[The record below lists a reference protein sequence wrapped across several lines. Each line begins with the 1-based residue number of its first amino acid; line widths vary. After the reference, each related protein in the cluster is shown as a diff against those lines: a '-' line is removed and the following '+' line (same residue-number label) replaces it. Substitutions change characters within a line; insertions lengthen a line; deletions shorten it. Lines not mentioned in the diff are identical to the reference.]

1 MKIAIITINKPSLA
15 SAKRLKDIL
24 SDYEVDIF
32 SKEGL
37 DSGVREFKKLDDALK
52 EAWEGYDAII
62 AILALGAVVRKL
74 APFLRDKATD
84 PAVVVVN
91 LALDRVIPLIGGHLG
106 GANELA
112 EIIVSRIDGAINFLT
127 TATDQ
132 KGVVSFDSV
141 AKDRGWRIVNLKALA
156 NVSNRLL
163 NGDIIK
169 VATIR
174 EIFDTLPS
182 KDRLELVEIDNK
194 EADVLI
200 YPNSEIDGLIIRP
213 KLYIGIGCNRDTP
226 FSEIKRAFELFC
238 SENSISPQDI
248 KAVGSFEAKRDERG
262 IIEFGEYLGVG
273 VLFFDDISINSISQ
287 RLSPSKAQEFFAI
300 KGVAE
305 PSAILVSNFKELI
318 FKKRA
323 YFGSITIAGAI

>member
-15 SAKRLKDIL
+15 SAKRLKSIL

-37 DSGVREFKKLDDALK
+37 DSDVREFKKLDDALK

-62 AILALGAVVRKL
+62 AILALGAVVRK
-74 APFLRDKATD
+74 PFLRDKATD

-112 EIIVSRIDGAINFLT
+112 ELIVSRIDGAINFLT

-141 AKDRGWRIVNLKALA
+141 AKDREWRIVNLKALA
-156 NVSNRLL
+156 NISNRLL

-182 KDRLELVEIDNK
+182 KDRLELVAIDSK
-194 EADVLI
+194 DADVLI
-200 YPNSEIDGLIIRP
+200 YPNSEIEGLIIRP

-238 SENSISPQDI
+238 KENSISPQDI

-273 VLFFDDISINSISQ
+273 VIFFDDISINSISKS
-287 RLSPSKAQEFFAI
+287 LSPSKAQEFFSI

-305 PSAILVSNFKELI
+305 PSAILVSDFKELI